1 MCVCVWVFVC
11 IIYIDWH
18 IFIVNK
24 VFILL
29 YVNITYNIIFF
40 IIICMVIS
48 EIILDDMHSNRS
60 LIWLAYNE
68 KFIIFENYKP
78 I

>member
-1 MCVCVWVFVC
+1 
-11 IIYIDWH
+11 
-18 IFIVNK
+18 
-24 VFILL
+24 
-29 YVNITYNIIFF
+29 
-40 IIICMVIS
+40 MVIS